1 LSEELKNP
9 DNEYEKMWKKRILIE
24 NTPRGNVF
32 MFYDLYKRAFSYY
45 CDQAV
50 MPYDIINAV
59 AMKYVTIYGCRDF
72 FIDSGIIPSVNTPA
86 NEKQEVEEPNKKKT
100 ITNDKNA
107 FAKFKSYN
115 NATNKAGVEKEKTI
129 NCFLHLGGTRNWSPI
144 TKKTKPNPINGFKTE
159 MMPSNT
165 KLSYSD
171 YKKQQNK

>member
-1 LSEELKNP
+1 
-9 DNEYEKMWKKRILIE
+9 
-24 NTPRGNVF
+24 
-32 MFYDLYKRAFSYY
+32 
-45 CDQAV
+45 